1 MKFAG
6 KVPVRRTT
14 NNKTTC
20 RLSTTSMRRAQQPRD
35 RRRDDGDQSS
45 TVLPSTTLNVLTSE
59 EKKSEKNYQQSRS
72 SRIFIFSSRSVECRN
87 WLMQLYQRSNQSRR
101 TRATTSLRYI
111 LLFLSIVYTTNWL
124 FVITNSSQTSANV
137 NLGGTSSDTTPLS
150 TVTVL
155 GGGWKRISP
164 SRLIP
169 PKRYGDE
176 NNDEEDDLLIGR
188 SCQWRPY
195 GVLQGIFR
203 RFVYSPIA
211 IMFLRRRPPIS
222 GRWICRDCS
231 HPVAASESLSSSSVY
246 SSWDDCPLLIP
257 RGKCPE
263 FDFQPWDG
271 PRPRSRSASSSS
283 TSTKTINN
291 VPSARLLTSF
301 GVGTPLK
308 LEYEQPQCQ
317 HDHHSHHLQRTGWS
331 NRCFDLRRCQISK
344 TQQKGHPSGEEAS
357 KSSTT
362 PEFMNI
368 YAHEGRART
377 DITHAMDKMTKQ
389 DEEEI
394 TEKTKLKV
402 KMVDDPKDA
411 CLLIVHFDD
420 LQRTKTHTN
429 QIWNHGRNHYVY
441 GIVEPIDSRLYL
453 HFDYASVGSIVWTNE
468 HIRLG
473 YDIAVPLPSKWSAP
487 PPLQQDHHRLERNN
501 DNTLTAIDWLDDS
514 LLHRQRKYLMTFQG
528 SIQDTLQPYY
538 QHRWL
543 AAEYLYDHTSNNP
556 DVVIDVQCKH
566 KSIWGDRVLTVP
578 YDDINP
584 KHFDELMT
592 DSTFAFCP
600 GGSQVTSYRFT
611 EVLSVGSIP
620 VITPEIITPFAP
632 ELDWTGC
639 VVRVSQSRIVDLV
652 RILRS
657 ISPEEIQQRQRE
669 CRRLFRFISNDIM
682 LDGTTK
688 YDKEH
693 KSSIPLSSKSDKD
706 QSINSMIT
714 TLRIWASRIQ
724 IIQSNNEI
732 LRSTFG

>member
-1 MKFAG
+1 
-6 KVPVRRTT
+6 
-14 NNKTTC
+14 
-20 RLSTTSMRRAQQPRD
+20 MRRAQPRD
-35 RRRDDGDQSS
+35 RRRDDGDHSS
-45 TVLPSTTLNVLTSE
+45 TVLPSTTLKALTSE
-59 EKKSEKNYQQSRS
+59 EKKNGKSHLQSCA
-72 SRIFIFSSRSVECRN
+72 SRIFIFSSRLGGCRS
-87 WLMQLYQRSNQSRR
+87 WLMQPHQRRNQSRR
-101 TRATTSLRYI
+101 TRATTVLRYI
-111 LLFLSIVYTTNWL
+111 FLFLLFLYTTNWL
-124 FVITNSSQTSANV
+124 FVLTNSSQKSVNA
-137 NLGGTSSDTTPLS
+137 NLGVTSSDTTPLS

-155 GGGWKRISP
+155 DGGWKRISP
-164 SRLIP
+164 SQVVSP
-169 PKRYGDE
+169 ERYGDG
-176 NNDEEDDLLIGR
+176 NNDDEDDLLKGR

-195 GVLQGIFR
+195 GVLQRIFR

-222 GRWICRDCS
+222 GHWICRDCS
-231 HPVAASESLSSSSVY
+231 HTAFVAESFSSSSLY
-246 SSWDDCPLLIP
+246 SSWDDCPLLTP

-271 PRPRSRSASSSS
+271 PRPRSRSLSS
-283 TSTKTINN
+283 TSTETINS
-291 VPSARLLTSF
+291 VPSTRLLTSF

-331 NRCFDLRRCQISK
+331 NRCFDLGRCQISK
-344 TQQKGHPSGEEAS
+344 IQQKRHPSGEEAS
-357 KSSTT
+357 KSSKV
-362 PEFMNI
+362 PGHINI

-377 DITHAMDKMTKQ
+377 DITQAMKKMTNQ
-389 DEEEI
+389 DEKEVIE
-394 TEKTKLKV
+394 TTNLKV

-411 CLLIVHFDD
+411 CLLIVHIDD
-420 LQRTKTHTN
+420 LQRIKTHTN
-429 QIWNHGRNHYVY
+429 QTWNHGRNHYVY
-441 GIVEPIDSRLYL
+441 GIVEPIDSRQYV
-453 HFDYASVGSIVWTNE
+453 HFDYASVGSIVWTHE

-487 PPLQQDHHRLERNN
+487 PPLIQDYHRLERKNN
-501 DNTLTAIDWLDDS
+501 NTLTAIDWLDDS

-556 DVVIDVQCKH
+556 DVVIDVQYKH
-566 KSIWGDRVLTVP
+566 KTIWGDRVLTVP
-578 YDDINP
+578 YDDMNP
-584 KHFDELMT
+584 EHFDELMT

-620 VITPEIITPFAP
+620 VITPEIIAPFAP

-657 ISPEEIQQRQRE
+657 IPPEEIQQRQTE
-669 CRRLFRFISNDIM
+669 CRRLFKFISNDII

-688 YDKEH
+688 KDKEH
-693 KSSIPLSSKSDKD
+693 KSSLDLSSNSDKD

-732 LRSTFG
+732 LSSTFG